1 MLSSVK
7 TVTMSQRK
15 QVCLQEVMAMN
26 IGPDEL
32 KRFQEAADIN
42 EIAMMLGR
50 YVTLMDQFDAKSIYE
65 ELFAKDDPEVS
76 VEYDTCGTYRGPENT
91 RAFMVDY
98 FHKNLSTITR
108 DKHGWLDFGMPAHPT
123 LWWQRTG

>member
-1 MLSSVK
+1 
-7 TVTMSQRK
+7 
-15 QVCLQEVMAMN
+15 MN

-91 RAFMVDY
+91 RAFMILR
-98 FHKNLSTITR
+98 KKL
-108 DKHGWLDFGMPAHPT
+108 PT
-123 LWWQRTG
+123 NEISGEAKTPR